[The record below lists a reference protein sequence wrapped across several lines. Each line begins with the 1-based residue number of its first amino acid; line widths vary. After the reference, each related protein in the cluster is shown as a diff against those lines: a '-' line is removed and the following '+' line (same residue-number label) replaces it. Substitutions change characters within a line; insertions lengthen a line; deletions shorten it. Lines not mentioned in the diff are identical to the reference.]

1 MDFELANALGRA
13 VERKDMSTAAHTW
26 RVTMYAQA
34 IGEKVGLAKDDLFSL
49 MLGAVLHDIG
59 KLDIPREI
67 LTKPGR
73 LDDVE
78 YEMIKQHTV
87 LGYDRLRR
95 MGVSDPRVLNIVRS
109 HHERLDGSG
118 YPDQLVGDEI
128 SREARWFAVIDGFDA
143 MTSLRPYR
151 KTVGTEAAREAL
163 AELQAHRDTWYD
175 PEALDLFEGL
185 FKGGHLDSILS
196 HLNDDAGMEELARPS
211 DPAKMEMARQAILAS
226 DPPGGGNHED
236 LDEWLADSSAE

>member
-34 IGEKVGLAKDDLFSL
+34 IGEKVGLAKDDLFSF
-49 MLGAVLHDIG
+49 MLGAVVHDIG

-78 YEMIKQHTV
+78 YEVIKQHTV

-95 MGVSDPRVLNIVRS
+95 MGVRDPRVLNIVRS

-128 SREARWFAVIDGFDA
+128 SREARWFAVIDGVD
-143 MTSLRPYR
+143 
-151 KTVGTEAAREAL
+151 
-163 AELQAHRDTWYD
+163 
-175 PEALDLFEGL
+175 
-185 FKGGHLDSILS
+185 
-196 HLNDDAGMEELARPS
+196 
-211 DPAKMEMARQAILAS
+211 
-226 DPPGGGNHED
+226 GGGWVGPTAIKLRFTGRPQRNVKLLFLHHRIAS
-236 LDEWLADSSAE
+236 LSALI